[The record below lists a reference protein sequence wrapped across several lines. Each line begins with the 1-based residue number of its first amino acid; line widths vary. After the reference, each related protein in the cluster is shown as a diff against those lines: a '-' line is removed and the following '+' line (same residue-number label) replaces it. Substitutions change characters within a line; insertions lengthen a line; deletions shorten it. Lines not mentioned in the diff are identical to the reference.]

1 MNSFNLEIVT
11 PIRELDEG
19 QVTYVRCPGLDGSF
33 GVMANH
39 REGIIALT
47 VGEIKVTR
55 DGKDEFLA
63 TSGGFSEIMKDKVKL
78 LVESVETAA
87 EIDADRAEKS
97 LERAT
102 KRKSEQDSEM
112 DDVRIEASLMR
123 AINRLRVSKRS
134 F

>member
-1 MNSFNLEIVT
+1 
-11 PIRELDEG
+11 
-19 QVTYVRCPGLDGSF
+19 VTYVRCPGLDGSF

-123 AINRLRVSKRS
+123 AINRLRVSKR
-134 F
+134 

>member
-1 MNSFNLEIVT
+1 MSNFNLEIVT

-39 REGIIALT
+39 REGIIALA

-55 DGKDEFLA
+55 NGKDEFLA
-63 TSGGFSEIMKDKVKL
+63 TSGGFAEIMDDKMKL
-78 LVESVETAA
+78 LVESVETAS
-87 EIDADRAEKS
+87 EIDANRAEKS

-102 KRKSEQDSEM
+102 ERKSEYNSGM
-112 DDVRIEASLMR
+112 DETRIDASLMR
-123 AINRLRVSKRS
+123 AINRIRVSKR
-134 F
+134 

>member
-19 QVTYVRCPGLDGSF
+19 QVTYIRCPGLDGSF

-123 AINRLRVSKRS
+123 AINRLRVSKR
-134 F
+134 

>member
-63 TSGGFSEIMKDKVKL
+63 TSGGFAEIMKDKVKL
-78 LVESVETAA
+78 LIESVETAA
-87 EIDADRAEKS
+87 EIDADRVEKS

-102 KRKSEQDSEM
+102 QRKSEQDSEM

-123 AINRLRVSKRS
+123 AINRLRVSKR
-134 F
+134 

>member
-1 MNSFNLEIVT
+1 MNSFNLEILT

-63 TSGGFSEIMKDKVKL
+63 TSGGFAEIMKDKVKL

-123 AINRLRVSKRS
+123 AINRLRVSKR
-134 F
+134 